1 MLVQAI
7 ADPTLGLLQF
17 PGFNAEGIK
26 QLRQKRVG
34 MLVIP
39 FINPPALY

>member
-17 PGFNAEGIK
+17 PGFTPDSIK
-26 QLRQKRVG
+26 QLRQKRVS
-34 MLVIP
+34 
-39 FINPPALY
+39 N